1 MSSVYYGDR
10 LKISIFGQSHTP
22 AIGVTIDGLP
32 AGFPVDL
39 DVLAAFLQRR
49 APGQSLTTP
58 RKEAD
63 VPEFLC
69 GLHNGKTCGAPLT
82 VIIRNTNT
90 RSADYAEFA
99 RKPRPG
105 HADFTASV
113 KYGGA
118 QDPAGG
124 GHFSGRLTAPMC
136 IAGGICLQMLRGAG
150 VRISAHLQQIG
161 AAKDRPFDPMGEP
174 DAVLD
179 ALQSGF
185 PTLDPDAAAAMQAQ
199 IRAAAAAQ
207 DSVGGVVECI
217 AQGVPAGWGDPMFDG
232 IENRIARVV
241 FAIPAVKG
249 LEFGLGFAAA
259 AAFGSTVNDPFCCA
273 TDGSIRTR
281 TNAHGGCLGGIS
293 SGMPV
298 VFRAA
303 FKPTPSI
310 ARPQQTVD
318 LVEKTDTMLEIRG
331 RHDPC
336 VAVRAVPVVEAAAA
350 IALADA
356 MLAAKMD

>member
-1 MSSVYYGDR
+1 MSSVYFGDR
-10 LKISIFGQSHTP
+10 LKISIFGQSHAP
-22 AIGVTIDGLP
+22 AIGVTVDGFP

-39 DVLAAFLQRR
+39 DALNAFLQRR
-49 APGQSLTTP
+49 APGQLLTTP
-58 RKEAD
+58 RKEGD

-82 VIIRNTNT
+82 AIIRNTNT
-90 RSADYAEFA
+90 RSGDYAEFA

-118 QDPAGG
+118 QDAAGG
-124 GHFSGRLTAPMC
+124 GHFSGRLTAPLC
-136 IAGGICLQMLRGAG
+136 IAGGICAQILRNAG
-150 VRISAHLQQIG
+150 VRISAHLQQVG
-161 AAKDRPFDPMGEP
+161 AIEDRRFDPMGEP
-174 DAVLD
+174 ENVLD

-185 PTLDPDAAAAMQAQ
+185 PVLDPAAATAMQAR

-217 AQGVPAGWGDPMFDG
+217 AQGVPAGWGDPIFDG
-232 IENRIARVV
+232 IENRIARIV

-259 AAFGSTVNDPFCCA
+259 TCAGSATNDPFCMI
-273 TDGSIRTR
+273 DGAVRTR

-293 SGMPV
+293 SGMPI

-310 ARPQQTVD
+310 AKPQQTVD
-318 LVEKTDTMLEIRG
+318 LEEKTNTILEIHG

>member
-1 MSSVYYGDR
+1 MSSVYVGDR
-10 LKISIFGQSHTP
+10 LRVSIFGQSHAP

-32 AGFPVDL
+32 AGLPVDL
-39 DVLAAFLQRR
+39 DALAAFLRRR

-58 RKEAD
+58 RKEPD
-63 VPEFLC
+63 EPEILC
-69 GLHNGKTCGAPLT
+69 GIYNGKTCGAPLT
-82 VIIRNTNT
+82 AIIRNTNT
-90 RSADYAEFA
+90 RSGDYAEFA

-118 QDPAGG
+118 QDPTGG

-136 IAGGICLQMLRGAG
+136 IAGGICAQLLQTCD
-150 VRISAHLQQIG
+150 VRIAAHLQQVG
-161 AAKDRPFDPMGEP
+161 AIADARFCPTGERHS
-174 DAVLD
+174 VLD
-179 ALQSGF
+179 ALQTGF
-185 PTLDPDAAAAMQAQ
+185 PVIDPAAADAMRAR

-207 DSVGGVVECI
+207 DSVGGAVECI

-232 IENRIARVV
+232 LENRIARVI

-249 LEFGLGFAAA
+249 VEFGLGFAAA
-259 AAFGSTVNDPFCCA
+259 SALGSAANDAFTVV
-273 TDGSIRTR
+273 DGAVRTR
-281 TNAHGGCLGGIS
+281 TNAHGGILGGIS
-293 SGMPV
+293 SGMPIL
-298 VFRAA
+298 FRVA

-310 ARPQQTVD
+310 GKTQQTAD
-318 LVEKTDTMLEIRG
+318 LENMTNTKLEIQG

-336 VAVRAVPVVEAAAA
+336 VAVRAVPVVEAATA

-356 MLAAKMD
+356 MLAAKMDH